1 MRLRV
6 VSYFYLTTIINNF
19 IMMRFS
25 EFVQIKEGL
34 WLNDKNA
41 VLGLSKLPLPPTPPK
56 KKKSVAALPK
66 PIVPIQPKPPRFGLF
81 QRQ

>member
-1 MRLRV
+1 
-6 VSYFYLTTIINNF
+6 
-19 IMMRFS
+19 MMKFS

-41 VLGLSKLPLPPTPPK
+41 VVGLSRLPPPPTLPK
-56 KKKSVAALPK
+56 KKKSVSTLSK
-66 PIVPIQPKPPRFGLF
+66 PIVPVAPTPPKFGLF